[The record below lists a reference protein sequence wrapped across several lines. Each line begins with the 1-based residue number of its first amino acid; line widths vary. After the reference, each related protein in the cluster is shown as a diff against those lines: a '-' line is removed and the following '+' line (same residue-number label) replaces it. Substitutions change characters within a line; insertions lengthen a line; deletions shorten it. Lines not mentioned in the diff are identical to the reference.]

1 MSSDIKLLVQM
12 TNLSTKLASELFRL
26 TKLQRK
32 FVFDSVRYL

>member
-26 TKLQRK
+26 TKLNLDAN
-32 FVFDSVRYL
+32 FVMFEIQ